1 MNYNKVLVVSI
12 LLMLTTHFSVSAQET
27 SEQPQQTSIQEL
39 MTPIK
44 PADGR
49 PYIFYS
55 QADLDAAREK
65 KIEGIK
71 QDIRQN
77 HTNTA
82 RVKAMRENLWRI
94 ENAIVQE
101 LPNQN

>member
-1 MNYNKVLVVSI
+1 MRIEKA
-12 LLMLTTHFSVSAQET
+12 LLTGALIFFGANTMLFA
-27 SEQPQQTSIQEL
+27 QQTNQERTVNIQEL

-49 PYIFYS
+49 PYVFNS

-65 KIEGIK
+65 KMEGIK
-71 QDIRQN
+71 MDIRQN
-77 HTNTA
+77 ADNPQ

-94 ENAIVQE
+94 ENAIIQK
-101 LPNQN
+101 